1 VSAAYEDGS
10 LSTALHGC
18 IARVHLN
25 QLILAP
31 FAVNCYNL
39 LICLRP
45 PLYGAVGIMFPGC
58 PSVRVCVRARLP
70 LPRVEAEF
78 CDDLVCLSVCLFV
91 CLSVCLSAG
100 ISLKLRD
107 QTSPN
112 SYAHC
117 RGSVPLRRGCDTI
130 CTSGFSDD
138 FINLHIIA
146 GNKRSEKT
154 RTLNSGQQA
163 QHTFRHRSIRLN

>member
-1 VSAAYEDGS
+1 VSAAYEDGAR
-10 LSTALHGC
+10 STALHSC
-18 IARVHLN
+18 VARVHLN
-25 QLILAP
+25 QLILAL

-39 LICLRP
+39 LICFRP

-78 CDDLVCLSVCLFV
+78 CDDLVCLSVCLSV
-91 CLSVCLSAG
+91 CLPVCLSAG
-100 ISLKLRD
+100 ISLKLRE
-107 QTSPN
+107 QTLPN
-112 SYAHC
+112 FYAYC

-154 RTLNSGQQA
+154 RTLNSGQHA

>member
-1 VSAAYEDGS
+1 M
-10 LSTALHGC
+10 STALHSC
-18 IARVHLN
+18 VARVHLN
-25 QLILAP
+25 QLILAL

-78 CDDLVCLSVCLFV
+78 CDDLV

-154 RTLNSGQQA
+154 RTLYSGQQA
-163 QHTFRHRSIRLN
+163 QHTFRHRNIRLN